1 MQAGLQPPV
10 NWCHRMKHPDFDGE
24 YLTSARLILTLVL
37 GIGCVVSFGAELL
50 SLPWSVVSRTMLL
63 AIVVAFV
70 FVVGMLLCGWRPQ
83 VGRWFTL
90 LGLSLLVHAYGLWL
104 EIPGAL
110 GWAIIPTA
118 YAACL
123 VSVSAA
129 ALTAFVESVWV
140 LLLAQFLGVEGAPAA
155 LLSVWALFFAIA
167 AISYQTRQQTKWYAG
182 YFEQAQRLLAD
193 VLDHRAEL
201 VQALDDLSHA
211 NRQLALMNRRVI
223 ALQSIAEEA
232 QAAKTRFVARV
243 SHEFRTPLNMII
255 GLTDLLIEKPENYDA
270 VLSPRMRD
278 ALRVVHRNSQHL
290 SDMVNDVL
298 DLSRIETDHVVLRR
312 ERVPLRTIIQV
323 AVEAVRPLI
332 ENKRLEMYLDIPEGL
347 PDLYCDRTRI
357 EQVVLN
363 LLSNAVRY
371 TDHGSIAIEASQQT
385 RHLCVRV
392 TDTGQGILPQDRER
406 IFEPFAQGTSTVWR
420 NKGGTGLGLSI
431 SKQFIELHEGR
442 IWVESELGVGT
453 TFAFELPLSSPIE
466 DLALLQPGARPG
478 QKIQEEWLWHPRRA
492 KPQLPDS
499 HLRPR
504 ILVCDEG
511 GSLFD
516 ALEHVAEDVELVHT
530 KEKAET
536 MAALRLV
543 PAHALLL
550 NMATLTELHSWVDEI
565 PLVSKGTPVIG
576 CSVPNSLAYARSL
589 GLVGQIIKP
598 VTRPN
603 LARALQLVDTPVRRV
618 LVVDDG
624 ADEIEL
630 LRQLLRAFDETLTV
644 EAATNGQMA
653 LAMLA
658 LHPPDL
664 MLLDIVMPDMDGWQ
678 VLKTMASDAAL
689 PKVPTLFVSAQDPYE
704 QPPRSDFMVV
714 ATAEGFSSS
723 QLVRC
728 SLTLSKLLLQPVGK
742 VDPGLR

>member
-1 MQAGLQPPV
+1 
-10 NWCHRMKHPDFDGE
+10 MKHPDFDGE
-24 YLTSARLILTLVL
+24 YLTSARLILTLML
-37 GIGCVVSFGAELL
+37 GMGCVVSFGAELF
-50 SLPWSVVSRTMLL
+50 SLPWSVVSRTMFL
-63 AIVVAFV
+63 AIVVALV
-70 FVVGMLLCGWRPQ
+70 FVVGRMLCGWRPQ

-90 LGLSLLVHAYGLWL
+90 LGLSLLVHTYGLWL

-129 ALTAFVESVWV
+129 ALMALVESVWV
-140 LLLAQFLGVEGAPAA
+140 LLLAQFLGVEGALAA
-155 LLSVWALFFAIA
+155 VVAVWALFFAIA
-167 AISYQTRQQTKWYAG
+167 ALSYQTREQTKWYAG

-312 ERVPLRTIIQV
+312 ERVPIRAIIQV

-332 ENKRLEMYLDIPEGL
+332 ENKRLKMHLDIPESL

-385 RHLCVRV
+385 HHLCVRV

-431 SKQFIELHEGR
+431 SKQFIELHDGR
-442 IWVESELGVGT
+442 IWV
-453 TFAFELPLSSPIE
+453 
-466 DLALLQPGARPG
+466 
-478 QKIQEEWLWHPRRA
+478 
-492 KPQLPDS
+492 
-499 HLRPR
+499 
-504 ILVCDEG
+504 
-511 GSLFD
+511 
-516 ALEHVAEDVELVHT
+516 
-530 KEKAET
+530 
-536 MAALRLV
+536 
-543 PAHALLL
+543 
-550 NMATLTELHSWVDEI
+550 
-565 PLVSKGTPVIG
+565 
-576 CSVPNSLAYARSL
+576 
-589 GLVGQIIKP
+589 
-598 VTRPN
+598 
-603 LARALQLVDTPVRRV
+603 
-618 LVVDDG
+618 
-624 ADEIEL
+624 
-630 LRQLLRAFDETLTV
+630 
-644 EAATNGQMA
+644 
-653 LAMLA
+653 
-658 LHPPDL
+658 
-664 MLLDIVMPDMDGWQ
+664 
-678 VLKTMASDAAL
+678 
-689 PKVPTLFVSAQDPYE
+689 
-704 QPPRSDFMVV
+704 
-714 ATAEGFSSS
+714 
-723 QLVRC
+723 
-728 SLTLSKLLLQPVGK
+728 
-742 VDPGLR
+742 